1 MPRPRP
7 AWSGGPEGLRD
18 ALQRLLGERGGVL
31 LLDSVDAVDEP
42 EKGVYRIDYIF
53 HDLGRG
59 GDVVLE
65 VLVPRDRARV
75 PSIADLVPA
84 ALPYEQEIYDLFGI
98 VFEGNPFLRE
108 AFFKPEDMKGRYP
121 LRKK

>member
-1 MPRPRP
+1 MPRPSP
-7 AWSGGPEGLRD
+7 MWSGGPGELR
-18 ALQRLLGERGGVL
+18 GVL
-31 LLDSVDAVDEP
+31 EKLLAEGRELLLESIDAVDEA
-42 EKGVYRIDYIF
+42 EKGVYRIDYVF
-53 HDLGRG
+53 HDLAEGREI
-59 GDVVLE
+59 VLE
-65 VLVPRDRARV
+65 LLIPRGQARA

-121 LRKK
+121 LRKKS